1 MLSHYRARSSRYHR
15 ARRSSI
21 AESVFRSP
29 RFGHAVRWGNPWVAT
44 EGSAPV
50 DDPEMMVVGLRAED
64 GAEVEIVGSD
74 QQNLLDTPDMIR
86 FWASESYLTEF
97 MAPGTKVVLTEIRG
111 NTGVVVMVSPG
122 TDGHD
127 PVVTIKEI
135 IALGCG
141 MAFRVTFTADLATLE
156 DSYSCLHQQVKIDE
170 RALGSALDRD
180 VLEAIFS

>member
-21 AESVFRSP
+21 AESVYRSP
-29 RFGHAVRWGNPWVAT
+29 RFRHAVRWGNPWVAT
-44 EGSAPV
+44 EDFSPV
-50 DDPEMMVVGLRAED
+50 ETPEMMVVGLRAAD

-74 QQNLLDTPDMIR
+74 QHNLLDTPEMVR
-86 FWASESYLTEF
+86 FWASERYLTEF
-97 MAPGTKVVLTEIRG
+97 MEPGTKVVLTQLTG

-122 TDGHD
+122 VGGAD
-127 PVVTIKEI
+127 PMVTIKEI
-135 IALGCG
+135 VALGCG
-141 MAFRVTFTADLATLE
+141 TAFRVTFTAELSTLE
-156 DSYSCLHQQVKIDE
+156 ESYSCLHQQVRIDE